1 MGIQAFATM
10 GNTVTFTAASTAP
23 GAVQAESKTLG
34 GNQYRIINTG
44 TVTVFLGYAT
54 SASDAA
60 NNAANVAT
68 SLPLLPSTDEILSFV
83 PNAYF
88 TGKTVSGTAVVYIT
102 PGDGLQGEI
111 MLKVAGG
118 GIATGTLTYQG
129 TWNASTNSPTLASGV
144 GTLNNYYVVST
155 AGSTN
160 LDGITDWAIG
170 DWAIF
175 NGTVWQKI
183 DNSEVTY
190 VSNVA
195 TGTGLTGGPITTT
208 GTIAISNTT
217 VTAASY
223 GAANTVGT
231 FTVNA
236 QGQLTAAA
244 NAAIAI
250 SVGAVSGAVPNTVN
264 VLAGTGMSGGGA
276 LTANVTLT
284 LANTAITA
292 ATYGNATHVSQVTF
306 DAQGRATAA
315 SNVAISI
322 PSGNVTGLGTMATQ
336 NANAVAITGGTI
348 VASNVTITSN
358 LNANL
363 TTNVS
368 ATFATDSLPL
378 VPEGYL
384 TININGTAKKVPYYG
399 V

>member
-1 MGIQAFATM
+1 
-10 GNTVTFTAASTAP
+10 
-23 GAVQAESKTLG
+23 
-34 GNQYRIINTG
+34 
-44 TVTVFLGYAT
+44 
-54 SASDAA
+54 
-60 NNAANVAT
+60 
-68 SLPLLPSTDEILSFV
+68 
-83 PNAYF
+83 
-88 TGKTVSGTAVVYIT
+88 
-102 PGDGLQGEI
+102 

-129 TWNASTNSPTLASGV
+129 TWNASTNSPTLTSSV

-160 LDGITDWAIG
+160 LNGITDWQIG

-208 GTIAISNTT
+208 GTISIANTT
-217 VTAASY
+217 VVSATYGNAS
-223 GAANTVGT
+223 TVAQ
-231 FTVNA
+231 FEVNA
-236 QGQLTAAA
+236 QGQLVSAS
-244 NAAIAI
+244 NQAIAI
-250 SVGAVSGAVPNTVN
+250 GVAAVSGAVPNTVN

-276 LTANVTLT
+276 LTANVTLD
-284 LANTAITA
+284 LANTAVVA
-292 ATYGNATHVSQVTF
+292 ATYGNATHVSQITI

-348 VASNVTITSN
+348 VASNVTVTSN
-358 LNANL
+358 FNANL
-363 TTNVS
+363 TTSSS
-368 ATFATDSLPL
+368 ATFATDSFPL

-384 TININGTAKKVPYYG
+384 TININGAAKKVPYYG

>member
-1 MGIQAFATM
+1 
-10 GNTVTFTAASTAP
+10 
-23 GAVQAESKTLG
+23 
-34 GNQYRIINTG
+34 
-44 TVTVFLGYAT
+44 
-54 SASDAA
+54 
-60 NNAANVAT
+60 
-68 SLPLLPSTDEILSFV
+68 
-83 PNAYF
+83 
-88 TGKTVSGTAVVYIT
+88 
-102 PGDGLQGEI
+102 

-129 TWNASTNSPTLASGV
+129 TWNANTNSPTLTSSV

-244 NAAIAI
+244 NSAIAI

-384 TININGTAKKVPYYG
+384 TININGAAKKVPYYG